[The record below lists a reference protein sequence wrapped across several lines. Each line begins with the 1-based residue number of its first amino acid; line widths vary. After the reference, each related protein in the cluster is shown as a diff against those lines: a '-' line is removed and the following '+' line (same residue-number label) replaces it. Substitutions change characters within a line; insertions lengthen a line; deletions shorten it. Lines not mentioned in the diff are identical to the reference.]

1 MISRLTSRS
10 QRATVAVRRLRGAG
24 GLKHSCRV
32 GGVLRTVSDHT
43 ARPLKPRTRTDPGGL
58 RKRPPELRLLL
69 PCLACVGCPGQAVP
83 MGGPDSPTLITSVQR
98 AFRLLEAVSAHENG
112 APAKQLARETG
123 LPLATAYHLLR
134 TLVHD
139 GYLLKLADGGF
150 VLGDKVETLHTA
162 GRVQV
167 LLSRVRPAL
176 AALRDDIGAAAYL
189 TFYEEGEIRVAE
201 IVDAPR
207 APRVDLWV
215 GFEDAG
221 HATALGK
228 SVLRQLDDDSR
239 RDYLSRHHL
248 ADLTPRTITSLPELL
263 RRLDSATPLA
273 PAVTDLEEYA
283 LGTVCVAVPVY
294 RGDTLG
300 SLGVSVPAERISQ
313 LREIRE
319 RLISTAGRVTRSL
332 SLTI

>member
-1 MISRLTSRS
+1 M
-10 QRATVAVRRLRGAG
+10 GAQEG
-24 GLKHSCRV
+24 G
-32 GGVLRTVSDHT
+32 
-43 ARPLKPRTRTDPGGL
+43 
-58 RKRPPELRLLL
+58 
-69 PCLACVGCPGQAVP
+69 
-83 MGGPDSPTLITSVQR
+83 PTLITSVQR
-98 AFRLLEAVSAHENG
+98 ALRLLEAVTTHENG

-139 GYLLKLADGGF
+139 GYVRKLDDGGY
-150 VLGDKVETLHTA
+150 VLGDKVQMLHTD
-162 GRVQV
+162 GRGQV
-167 LLSRVRPAL
+167 LLSRVRPTL
-176 AALRDDIGAAAYL
+176 AALRDEFATAAYL

-201 IVDAPR
+201 IVDGPQ

-228 SVLRQLDDDSR
+228 SVLRELDDASR
-239 RDYLSRHHL
+239 KDYLSRHSL
-248 ADLTPRTITSLPELL
+248 ADLTPRTITSRTELL
-263 RRLDSATPLA
+263 RRLDSSPVA

-294 RGDTLG
+294 SGDTLG
-300 SLGVSVPAERISQ
+300 SLGVS
-313 LREIRE
+313 LRADRLPRLEEILA
-319 RLISTAGRVTRSL
+319 RLIPTANRVTRGL

>member
-1 MISRLTSRS
+1 M
-10 QRATVAVRRLRGAG
+10 AVQSKGA
-24 GLKHSCRV
+24 
-32 GGVLRTVSDHT
+32 
-43 ARPLKPRTRTDPGGL
+43 
-58 RKRPPELRLLL
+58 
-69 PCLACVGCPGQAVP
+69 
-83 MGGPDSPTLITSVQR
+83 PTLISSVRR
-98 AFRLLEAVSAHENG
+98 AFRLLEAVGAHENG

-139 GYLLKLADGGF
+139 GYVRKLDDGGF
-150 VLGDKVETLHTA
+150 VLGDKLQTLRAT
-162 GRVQV
+162 GRGQA

-176 AALRDDIGAAAYL
+176 AALRDELAGAAYL

-201 IVDAPR
+201 IVDGPR

-228 SVLRQLDDDSR
+228 SVLREMGDDAR
-239 RDYLSRHHL
+239 REYLGRHHL
-248 ADLTPRTITSLPELL
+248 PDLTPRTITSARELV
-263 RRLDSATPLA
+263 RRLDAAPLA

-294 RGDTLG
+294 SGDLLG
-300 SLGVSVPAERISQ
+300 SLGVSLPAHRPRR
-313 LREIRE
+313 LREVRE
-319 RLISTAGRVTRSL
+319 RLIPTASRVTRSL

>member
-1 MISRLTSRS
+1 M
-10 QRATVAVRRLRGAG
+10 GAHDG
-24 GLKHSCRV
+24 
-32 GGVLRTVSDHT
+32 
-43 ARPLKPRTRTDPGGL
+43 
-58 RKRPPELRLLL
+58 
-69 PCLACVGCPGQAVP
+69 
-83 MGGPDSPTLITSVQR
+83 PTLIASVQR

-139 GYLLKLADGGF
+139 GYIRKLDDGGF
-150 VLGDKVETLHTA
+150 ILGDKLQALHSTA
-162 GRVQV
+162 HSQT
-167 LLSRVRPAL
+167 LLSRIRPTL
-176 AALRDDIGAAAYL
+176 AALRDELATPAYL

-201 IVDAPR
+201 IVDGPR

-228 SVLRQLDDDSR
+228 SVLRELDGDAR
-239 RDYLSRHHL
+239 NDYLSRHGL
-248 ADLTPRTITSLPELL
+248 ADLTPRTVTSTSELL
-263 RRLDSATPLA
+263 RRLDSSPVA

-294 RGDTLG
+294 CGDTLG
-300 SLGVSVPAERISQ
+300 SLGVSLPAERVSR
-313 LREIRE
+313 LEDVVT
-319 RLISTAGRVTRSL
+319 RLIPIANRVTRSL

>member
-1 MISRLTSRS
+1 M
-10 QRATVAVRRLRGAG
+10 GADNG
-24 GLKHSCRV
+24 
-32 GGVLRTVSDHT
+32 
-43 ARPLKPRTRTDPGGL
+43 PG
-58 RKRPPELRLLL
+58 
-69 PCLACVGCPGQAVP
+69 
-83 MGGPDSPTLITSVQR
+83 PTLISSVQR

-139 GYLLKLADGGF
+139 GYVRKLADGGF
-150 VLGDKVETLHTA
+150 ILGERLQTLHTA
-162 GRVQV
+162 GRTQA
-167 LLSRVRPAL
+167 LLSRIRPTL
-176 AALRDDIGAAAYL
+176 AALRDELSTAAYL

-201 IVDAPR
+201 IVDGPR

-228 SVLRQLDDDSR
+228 SVLRELDTESR
-239 RDYLSRHHL
+239 KEYLSRHTL
-248 ADLTPRTITSLPELL
+248 SDLTPRTITDAPELI
-263 RRLDSATPLA
+263 RRIDSSPMA
-273 PAVTDLEEYA
+273 PAVTDMEEYS

-294 RGDTLG
+294 SGTTLG
-300 SLGVSVPAERISQ
+300 SLGVS
-313 LREIRE
+313 LRKDRLSRLEEVRA
-319 RLISTAGRVTRSL
+319 RLIPTASRVTRGL

>member
-1 MISRLTSRS
+1 M
-10 QRATVAVRRLRGAG
+10 GAHDG
-24 GLKHSCRV
+24 
-32 GGVLRTVSDHT
+32 
-43 ARPLKPRTRTDPGGL
+43 
-58 RKRPPELRLLL
+58 
-69 PCLACVGCPGQAVP
+69 
-83 MGGPDSPTLITSVQR
+83 PTLINSVQR

-139 GYLLKLADGGF
+139 GYVRKLDDGGF
-150 VLGDKVETLHTA
+150 ILGERLQMLHTT
-162 GRVQV
+162 GRAQA
-167 LLSRVRPAL
+167 LLSRIRPTL
-176 AALRDDIGAAAYL
+176 AALRDELSTAAYL

-201 IVDAPR
+201 IVDGPR
-207 APRVDLWV
+207 TPRVDLWV

-228 SVLRQLDDDSR
+228 SVLRELDDEAR
-239 RDYLSRHHL
+239 KDYLSRHSL
-248 ADLTPRTITSLPELL
+248 ADLTPRTITDRPELL
-263 RRLDSATPLA
+263 RRLDSSPMA

-294 RGDTLG
+294 SGNTLG
-300 SLGVSVPAERISQ
+300 SLGVSLRADRRSRLEEITARLLPAAS
-313 LREIRE
+313 
-319 RLISTAGRVTRSL
+319 RVTRGL

>member
-1 MISRLTSRS
+1 M
-10 QRATVAVRRLRGAG
+10 GAQEG
-24 GLKHSCRV
+24 G
-32 GGVLRTVSDHT
+32 
-43 ARPLKPRTRTDPGGL
+43 
-58 RKRPPELRLLL
+58 
-69 PCLACVGCPGQAVP
+69 
-83 MGGPDSPTLITSVQR
+83 PTLITSVQR
-98 AFRLLEAVSAHENG
+98 ALRLLESVTTHENG

-139 GYLLKLADGGF
+139 GYVRKLDDGGY
-150 VLGDKVETLHTA
+150 VLGDKVQMLHTN
-162 GRVQV
+162 GRGQV
-167 LLSRVRPAL
+167 LLSRVRPTL
-176 AALRDDIGAAAYL
+176 AALRDELATAAYL

-201 IVDAPR
+201 IVDGPQ

-228 SVLRQLDDDSR
+228 SVLRELDDASR
-239 RDYLSRHHL
+239 KDYLSRHSL
-248 ADLTPRTITSLPELL
+248 ADLTPRTITSRTELL
-263 RRLDSATPLA
+263 RRLDSSPVA

-294 RGDTLG
+294 SGDTLG
-300 SLGVSVPAERISQ
+300 SLGVS
-313 LREIRE
+313 LRADRLPRLEEILA
-319 RLISTAGRVTRSL
+319 RLIPTANRVTRGL

>member
-1 MISRLTSRS
+1 
-10 QRATVAVRRLRGAG
+10 
-24 GLKHSCRV
+24 
-32 GGVLRTVSDHT
+32 
-43 ARPLKPRTRTDPGGL
+43 
-58 RKRPPELRLLL
+58 
-69 PCLACVGCPGQAVP
+69 
-83 MGGPDSPTLITSVQR
+83 MGSHDGPTLITSVQR

-112 APAKQLARETG
+112 APAKQLARETD

-139 GYLLKLADGGF
+139 GYVRKLDDGGF
-150 VLGDKVETLHTA
+150 ILGDKLQGLRVTG
-162 GRVQV
+162 GRQA
-167 LLSRVRPAL
+167 LLSRVRPTL
-176 AALRDDIGAAAYL
+176 AALRDELATAAYL

-201 IVDAPR
+201 IVDGPR

-215 GFEDAG
+215 GMEDAG

-228 SVLRQLDDDSR
+228 AVLHELDEDSR
-239 RDYLSRHHL
+239 MDYLSRHHL

-263 RRLDSATPLA
+263 RRLDSSPMA

-294 RGDTLG
+294 SGDTLG
-300 SLGVSVPAERISQ
+300 SLGLSMPADRLSRLEE
-313 LREIRE
+313 LRA
-319 RLISTAGRVTRSL
+319 RLLPTANRVTRSL

>member
-1 MISRLTSRS
+1 M
-10 QRATVAVRRLRGAG
+10 AEHDG
-24 GLKHSCRV
+24 
-32 GGVLRTVSDHT
+32 
-43 ARPLKPRTRTDPGGL
+43 PG
-58 RKRPPELRLLL
+58 
-69 PCLACVGCPGQAVP
+69 
-83 MGGPDSPTLITSVQR
+83 PTLITSVQR

-139 GYLLKLADGGF
+139 GYLRKLADGGF
-150 VLGDKVETLHTA
+150 VLGDKVQALHTT
-162 GRVQV
+162 GRGQA
-167 LLSRVRPAL
+167 LLSRVRPTL
-176 AALRDDIGAAAYL
+176 AALRDELAGAAYL
-189 TFYEEGEIRVAE
+189 TFYEDGEIRVAE
-201 IVDAPR
+201 IVDSPR

-228 SVLRQLDDDSR
+228 SVLRELDAEAR

-248 ADLTPRTITSLPELL
+248 ADLTPRTITDAPELL
-263 RRLDSATPLA
+263 RQLDSSPVA

-283 LGTVCVAVPVY
+283 LGTVCIAVPVY
-294 RGDTLG
+294 SGDTLG
-300 SLGVSVPAERISQ
+300 SLGVS
-313 LREIRE
+313 LRAD
-319 RLISTAGRVTRSL
+319 RLSRLPEVRARLLPIASRVTRGL

>member
-1 MISRLTSRS
+1 M
-10 QRATVAVRRLRGAG
+10 GAQDG
-24 GLKHSCRV
+24 
-32 GGVLRTVSDHT
+32 
-43 ARPLKPRTRTDPGGL
+43 
-58 RKRPPELRLLL
+58 
-69 PCLACVGCPGQAVP
+69 
-83 MGGPDSPTLITSVQR
+83 PTLITSVQR
-98 AFRLLEAVSAHENG
+98 AFRLLEAVSAHETG

-139 GYLLKLADGGF
+139 GYVRKLGDGSF
-150 VLGDKVETLHTA
+150 ILGDKLDSLHTGGQA
-162 GRVQV
+162 QT

-176 AALRDDIGAAAYL
+176 AALRDDLATAVYL
-189 TFYEEGEIRVAE
+189 TFYEDGEIRVAE
-201 IVDAPR
+201 IVDSPR
-207 APRVDLWV
+207 TPRVDLWV

-228 SVLRQLDDDSR
+228 SVLHELDEDAR

-248 ADLTPRTITSLPELL
+248 AELTPRTITSLPELL
-263 RRLDSATPLA
+263 RRIATPPMA

-294 RGDTLG
+294 RGSTPG
-300 SLGVSVPAERISQ
+300 SLGVSLPVERQ
-313 LREIRE
+313 A
-319 RLISTAGRVTRSL
+319 RLQECRARLLPIASRVTRGL